1 MIKCIA
7 TDMDGTLLNGKMEVS
22 EQNIQAVK
30 EAQAQ
35 GIEVVVA
42 TGRSYAEARYALDQA
57 DIHCPMICA
66 NGAEVRNVSGEV
78 INNAFIEKETAA
90 RIFQALKEIG
100 LYFEIH
106 TAEGTFTDDYEK
118 ALDIMVNI
126 FLTAHSEIPQDQIR
140 EAAKIRFTKGL
151 LQLVDSYEEVI
162 HKEDMVVYKFLAFS
176 FEQEKLDKAR
186 EQLSLIHDL
195 AISSSGSE
203 NIEITHLDAQK
214 GVALEHFIK
223 EKGIV
228 FEETMAIGDNFNDV
242 SMLQR
247 VGFPVAMG
255 NADPEVKTL
264 CNYVTATNDE
274 HGVAAVIERFIGVK
288 NHENFS

>member
-7 TDMDGTLLNGKMEVS
+7 TDMDGTLLNGRMEVS
-22 EQNIQAVK
+22 EENCQAVK

-57 DIHCPMICA
+57 DIHCPIIGA
-66 NGAEVRNVSGEV
+66 NGAEVRNVSGE
-78 INNAFIEKETAA
+78 ILSHSFIEKETAA
-90 RIFQALKEIG
+90 RIFRMLKEIG
-100 LYFEIH
+100 LYFEIY
-106 TAEGTFTDDYEK
+106 TAKGTLTDDYEK

-151 LQLVDSYEEVI
+151 LQLVDSYEEII
-162 HKEDMVVYKFLAFS
+162 HKEDIVVYKFLAFS
-176 FEQEKLDKAR
+176 FEQEKLSKAR
-186 EQLSLIHDL
+186 EQLSLIDDI

-214 GVALEHFIK
+214 GIALERFIK
-223 EKGIV
+223 EKGISLQ
-228 FEETMAIGDNFNDV
+228 ETMAIGDNFNDV
-242 SMLQR
+242 SMLER

-255 NADPEVKTL
+255 NADPEVKAL

-274 HGVAAVIERFIGVK
+274 HGVAAAIEKVISVK